1 MKIFILTIFAMIG
14 AIFLPTLAFAETK
27 VINGCE
33 VVQASNGNYFYKVDG
48 ACQFDRTGLSAIGDG
63 KAKWLEAKE
72 AEEAAAEEAAAS

>member
-1 MKIFILTIFAMIG
+1 MKAIILTAALIG
-14 AIFLPTLAFAETK
+14 GIALPTLAFAETK

-72 AEEAAAEEAAAS
+72 AEAAAEAAAS

>member
-1 MKIFILTIFAMIG
+1 MKAIIITAALIG
-14 AIFLPTLAFAETK
+14 GIALPTLAFAETK

-72 AEEAAAEEAAAS
+72 AEAAAEAAAS